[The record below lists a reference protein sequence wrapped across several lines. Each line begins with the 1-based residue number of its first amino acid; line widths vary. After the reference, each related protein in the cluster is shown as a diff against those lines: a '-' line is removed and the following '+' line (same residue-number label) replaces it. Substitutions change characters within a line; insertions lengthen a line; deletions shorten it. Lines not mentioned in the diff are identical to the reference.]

1 MSFARIVGR
10 FWLYRALCATAD
22 IDFYNYLPDF
32 SWCLSRKRR
41 RYEPY
46 GVTLARDC
54 VRFQLAQ

>member
-10 FWLYRALCATAD
+10 FWLHPLCATVD
-22 IDFYNYLPDF
+22 IDFYGYLPEF
-32 SWCLSRKRR
+32 SWRPSRKRR